1 MRVLVSS
8 DETGLVKEIIC
19 TKGTD
24 TSKKDGVKP
33 ESINKL
39 CNQPQASLRARV
51 LEMIQIDNQ
60 LVTLRINGDL
70 CFYDMTKEDDDFKLI
85 KSLSLCEDKPVSL
98 VNYSRLGYVIA
109 AFETNKIFIVDL
121 KLYKHKELIIPYTKK
136 VKPIVTFVEN
146 PYKDGEFAFGGEE
159 NDVKI
164 IKLFDKPPKS
174 LSKFTIEV
182 VKTFRNVPDNH
193 LDLRVP
199 ISIKGIRFLEKEKF
213 ITVTKYGQLRIYDM
227 NNERPLNDFKIGDK
241 PIIQLTLCNNNSE
254 VILSDTTSLIGKY
267 SLTKFDS
274 NATKINTATSGTLKR
289 PSLKLLGKY
298 SEGSNTGAT
307 HAIHNFEGKYVGCG
321 GLDRYLRIYDLESRE
336 LVVKAYIG
344 TQISSL
350 IILEDDKVVEEPPK
364 KTVKKRTVESDD
376 EDNDES
382 DESESDDNDIWD
394 QLLSNVKTP
403 QKTQQKTQLK
413 KKQRKI

>member
-1 MRVLVSS
+1 MPSHRNFSTMRVLVSS

-19 TKGTD
+19 PKGTD

-33 ESINKL
+33 ETINKL
-39 CNQPQASLRARV
+39 CNEPQASLKARV

-60 LVTLRINGDL
+60 LITLRINGDL

-85 KSLSLCEDKPVSL
+85 KSLSLCEDRPVSL
-98 VNYSRLGYVIA
+98 IDYSRLGYVIV

-121 KLYKHKELIIPYTKK
+121 KLYKHKELIIPYEKK

-164 IKLFDKPPKS
+164 VKLFDKPPKS
-174 LSKFTIEV
+174 LAKFTIEV
-182 VKTFRNVPDNH
+182 IKTFRNVPNNH

-199 ISIKGIRFLEKEKF
+199 ISIKKITFLEKEKF
-213 ITVTKYGQLRIYDM
+213 LTVTKYGQLRIYDI
-227 NNERPLNDFKIGDK
+227 NNDRPLNDFKIGDK
-241 PIIQLTLCNNNSE
+241 PIIQISLCNNNSE
-254 VILSDTTSLIGKY
+254 IILSDTTSLIGKY

-289 PSLKLLGKY
+289 PSVKLLGKY

-307 HAIHNFEGKYVGCG
+307 HAIHNFQEKYVGCG
-321 GLDRYLRIYDLESRE
+321 GLDRYLRIYDIETRE
-336 LVVKAYIG
+336 LIVKAYIG

-350 IILEDDKVVEEPPK
+350 IILEDDEVIEEPKPE
-364 KTVKKRTVESDD
+364 KRILESEDEESDD
-376 EDNDES
+376 DNEMWQQLES
-382 DESESDDNDIWD
+382 NE
-394 QLLSNVKTP
+394 KA
-403 QKTQQKTQLK
+403 KQLK
-413 KKQRKI
+413 KKQRKF